1 MNTQGMIPA
10 KENANKKISDRYQKK
25 TYAKGA
31 TCIYG
36 DTLYRAKA
44 DITTAEEWTD
54 AHWEET
60 NMETIRAEMAAEVS
74 SLNASN
80 DWVLLAQNNTTT
92 ETTTNVDTSP
102 YRFISFE
109 LYFYAGMILQ
119 IIVPRNRIGSVRS
132 LSTLIDGD
140 INAKASVDYQG
151 TTSNTIAIKVLV
163 NFNNAISGRVYGIK

>member
-1 MNTQGMIPA
+1 
-10 KENANKKISDRYQKK
+10 
-25 TYAKGA
+25 
-31 TCIYG
+31 
-36 DTLYRAKA
+36 
-44 DITTAEEWTD
+44 
-54 AHWEET
+54 
-60 NMETIRAEMAAEVS
+60 MAAELS
-74 SLNASN
+74 ALSASN
-80 DWVLLAQNNTTT
+80 DWVLLAQNNTATK
-92 ETTTNVDTSP
+92 TTTNVDTSP

-109 LYFYAGMILQ
+109 LHFYAGMILQ